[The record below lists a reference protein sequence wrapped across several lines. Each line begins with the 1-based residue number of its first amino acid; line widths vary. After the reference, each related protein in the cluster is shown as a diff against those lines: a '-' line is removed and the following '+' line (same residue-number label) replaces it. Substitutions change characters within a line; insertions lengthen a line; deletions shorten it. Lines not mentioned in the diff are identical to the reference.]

1 MDAKLVRAAR
11 VQSRFDEG
19 EAAEK
24 QLRFPIGARGPAFAP
39 AGGHSHAPMQ
49 IAGYGQFDSSCR
61 RLQLAVEQRN
71 VNFLDFALLKFFH
84 EFSMRCVVSRHDER
98 AGSSF
103 VESMDDSGA
112 QRSADGGERAEAI
125 EKRGRQRPQNIPAT
139 WMHHHSGG
147 LVDHGEI
154 VIFVENIQRD
164 RFGRYSHRLR
174 RRDFDFDDLAGFEA
188 VGRFRGDA
196 IHANTTFGNQC
207 LEPCAAEIGSVGGE
221 KAVEAHAC
229 IFVFDGK
236 G

>member
-84 EFSMRCVVSRHDER
+84 ELSMRRVISRHDQC

-103 VESMDDSGA
+103 VEAVHNSRA

-125 EKRGRQRPQNIPAT
+125 EKRGRQRSQDISAPG
-139 WMHHHSGG
+139 MHHHSGG
-147 LVDHGEI
+147 LVDDGE
-154 VIFVENIQRD
+154 VLIFVKDIQRD
-164 RFGRYSHRLR
+164 RFRRYSYWLR
-174 RRDFDFDDLAGFEA
+174 RRYFDCDNLAGLEA